1 MNAAPA
7 STGAAGTTPRRRRS
21 PEITVLRLLPWPS
34 PLHRLWAGTKLL
46 VVAGLA
52 LMVSIRP
59 TWPALGVAAAVVALG
74 TLVARVPP
82 GAVPRLPRWIWVA
95 LAFSALLAARS
106 GTAPLTHVAGV
117 QVSLGGLGDWALL
130 TLLAVVLLG
139 GALLVGWT
147 TPLGEVAPALGRLAA
162 PARWLRL
169 PVDEWI
175 VAVGLAIRCLPL
187 LIDETRTLVAVRRV
201 RRRRVAVRPSSVR
214 TTLRV
219 VGYEAHDLLATLVVV
234 ALRRARDLADAMEA
248 RGGIR
253 ASTGPAS
260 GPRLADVVV
269 LATLAVV
276 VTATLVL

>member
-1 MNAAPA
+1 MNAAPTP
-7 STGAAGTTPRRRRS
+7 TGAAGATPRRRRS

-59 TWPALGVAAAVVALG
+59 TWPALGVAAAVVTLG
-74 TLVARVPP
+74 TLVARVPR
-82 GAVPRLPRWIWVA
+82 GAVPRLPRWIWLA
-95 LAFSALLAARS
+95 LALSALLAARS
-106 GTAPLTHVAGV
+106 GTAPLANVAGV
-117 QVSLGGLGDWALL
+117 QLSLGGLGDWALL
-130 TLLAVVLLG
+130 TSLAVVLLG

-147 TPLGEVAPALGRLAA
+147 TPLGEVALALARLAA

-201 RRRRVAVRPSSVR
+201 RRRHVAVRPSSVR

-234 ALRRARDLADAMEA
+234 ALRRARDLADAIEA

>member
-1 MNAAPA
+1 
-7 STGAAGTTPRRRRS
+7 
-21 PEITVLRLLPWPS
+21 
-34 PLHRLWAGTKLL
+34 
-46 VVAGLA
+46 LA
-52 LMVSIRP
+52 
-59 TWPALGVAAAVVALG
+59 
-74 TLVARVPP
+74 
-82 GAVPRLPRWIWVA
+82 
-95 LAFSALLAARS
+95 
-106 GTAPLTHVAGV
+106 
-117 QVSLGGLGDWALL
+117 
-130 TLLAVVLLG
+130 
-139 GALLVGWT
+139 
-147 TPLGEVAPALGRLAA
+147 RLAA

-201 RRRRVAVRPSSVR
+201 RRRHVAVRPSSVR

-234 ALRRARDLADAMEA
+234 ALRRARDLADAIEA

>member
-1 MNAAPA
+1 
-7 STGAAGTTPRRRRS
+7 
-21 PEITVLRLLPWPS
+21 
-34 PLHRLWAGTKLL
+34 
-46 VVAGLA
+46 
-52 LMVSIRP
+52 
-59 TWPALGVAAAVVALG
+59 VVALG